1 MHSLYIS
8 QHLKQE
14 CHTHFFFE
22 YSHAL
27 ELILER
33 QCPNTGTHTVRGEW
47 KLGISA
53 GGRPKKSR
61 QDPSVKKLDLQMSN
75 SFFRG
80 LVLGFAG
87 KFSNVIEPKATFG
100 FLKDVDTFRFNEKF
114 LLRVR
119 AGAKFTI
126 TLCQPDHRRDYSSW
140 SNPGSNYNTDTSTV
154 VSLYL
159 VHPSSLEDS
168 NVEEK
173 KKGILK
179 KKKYPPIELIRS
191 GYCHSTCN
199 NLYTYSKY
207 KKSSVISK
215 KEKETVEERKKKEE
229 GEKEVPTLGRNISC
243 APKPPVGLPD
253 NYPVDEYI
261 VCAAAWRT

>member
-1 MHSLYIS
+1 MS
-8 QHLKQE
+8 
-14 CHTHFFFE
+14 HTLFFE

-126 TLCQPDHRRDYSSW
+126 TLCQPDHRRDSSSW

-199 NLYTYSKY
+199 NLYTYSEY

-229 GEKEVPTLGRNISC
+229 GEEKLPTLGRNISC

>member
-1 MHSLYIS
+1 
-8 QHLKQE
+8 
-14 CHTHFFFE
+14 
-22 YSHAL
+22 
-27 ELILER
+27 
-33 QCPNTGTHTVRGEW
+33 
-47 KLGISA
+47 
-53 GGRPKKSR
+53 
-61 QDPSVKKLDLQMSN
+61 MSK

-87 KFSNVIEPKATFG
+87 KFLNVIEPKATFG
-100 FLKDVDTFRFNEKF
+100 FLNHVDTFRFNEKF

-119 AGAKFTI
+119 AGSKFTI
-126 TLCQPDHRRDYSSW
+126 TLSQPDHRRDSSSW

-159 VHPSSLEDS
+159 VHPNSLEDS

-199 NLYTYSKY
+199 NLYTYSEY
-207 KKSSVISK
+207 KKSSVITK
-215 KEKETVEERKKKEE
+215 KEKEKVEERKKKKE
-229 GEKEVPTLGRNISC
+229 GEKEEDFKLPTLGKNVSC

-261 VCAAAWRT
+261 VCAAAWRTYEYVSSV

>member
-1 MHSLYIS
+1 MS
-8 QHLKQE
+8 
-14 CHTHFFFE
+14 HTLFFE

-87 KFSNVIEPKATFG
+87 KFLNVIEPKATFG
-100 FLKDVDTFRFNEKF
+100 FLNHVDTFRFNEKF

-119 AGAKFTI
+119 AGSKFTI
-126 TLCQPDHRRDYSSW
+126 TLSQPDHRRDSSSW
-140 SNPGSNYNTDTSTV
+140 SNPGSNFNSDTSTV

-159 VHPSSLEDS
+159 VHPDDS
-168 NVEEK
+168 NVENEK

-199 NLYTYSKY
+199 NLYTYSEY
-207 KKSSVISK
+207 KKSSVITK
-215 KEKETVEERKKKEE
+215 KEKEKVEERKKKKE
-229 GEKEVPTLGRNISC
+229 GEKEEDFKLPTLGKNVSC

-261 VCAAAWRT
+261 VCAAAWRTYEYVSSV

>member
-1 MHSLYIS
+1 M
-8 QHLKQE
+8 
-14 CHTHFFFE
+14 
-22 YSHAL
+22 
-27 ELILER
+27 
-33 QCPNTGTHTVRGEW
+33 
-47 KLGISA
+47 
-53 GGRPKKSR
+53 
-61 QDPSVKKLDLQMSN
+61 KKLDAQMSK

-87 KFSNVIEPKATFG
+87 KFLNVIEPKATFG
-100 FLKDVDTFRFNEKF
+100 FLNHVDTFRFNEKF

-119 AGAKFTI
+119 AGSKFTI
-126 TLCQPDHRRDYSSW
+126 TLSQPDHRRDSSSW
-140 SNPGSNYNTDTSTV
+140 SNPGSNFNSDTSTV

-159 VHPSSLEDS
+159 VHPDDS
-168 NVEEK
+168 NVENEK

-199 NLYTYSKY
+199 NLYTYSEY